1 MLFASCVDCWLL
13 HPPLLL
19 ITNRTCK
26 YVILITWAIIFR
38 ETHNKIKPKCVFPWM
53 KLFLWSQCLRT
64 ILPGEFVFFSAQ
76 KFKDYTVPVYEWFS
90 KEFPVFVQVFDTFQN
105 EQRICVHPIL
115 YFVIGLANYHGF
127 FFFLLVFQS
136 LISLNQKIG
145 MFWSQFYIEF

>member
-1 MLFASCVDCWLL
+1 MSSICQRWKRKPSHLMLFASCVDCWLL

-90 KEFPVFVQVFDTFQN
+90 MW
-105 EQRICVHPIL
+105 
-115 YFVIGLANYHGF
+115 
-127 FFFLLVFQS
+127 
-136 LISLNQKIG
+136 ISCLCASVWHLPKWTEN
-145 MFWSQFYIEF
+145 MCASYSVLCNWVS